1 MESIN
6 FDSLNQTLPAEKDNK
21 VSVISSVL
29 SGIGSGLISIPKG
42 AFSLGATL
50 YDLGAGTNKAAEI
63 EKFFDDLTELDEK
76 AEATTAGKI
85 TQALVN
91 LGVQGAY
98 GFKLGS
104 SLAKNAITAKKTG
117 NYFTLTNPALRD
129 ATDKAI
135 ELNTKGKLATFAAGA
150 VGGGLSDAVF
160 VGDVEE
166 MGTFGDLLGG
176 PTELNRGEGET
187 DYDPTRELINR
198 VKFGTESS
206 LFTGVIAGTGSSIK
220 KLAQRGKDLRFSNSQ
235 IDRTLDK
242 IASFVRARGG
252 KTQEYFDIERQQIGR
267 RSVDINLAQQ
277 ISRDLDKNIDEIF
290 PAYKTVANKLTAK
303 QRMK

>member
-1 MESIN
+1 MESID
-6 FDSLNQTLPAEKDNK
+6 FSSLNKTLPAEKDNT
-21 VSVISSVL
+21 VSTFSSIL

-63 EKFFDDLTELDEK
+63 EKYFDDLTELDEK

-91 LGVQGAY
+91 LGVPGVY

-104 SLAKNAITAKKTG
+104 NLAKSAIQAKKAG
-117 NYFTLTNPALRD
+117 NYFTLSNPALRG
-129 ATDKAI
+129 AADKAI
-135 ELNTKGKLATFAAGA
+135 ELNTKGKLAQFAAGA
-150 VGGGLSDAVF
+150 VGGGISDAVF

-176 PTELNRGEGET
+176 PTELNRGQGED

-206 LFTGVIAGTGSSIK
+206 LFSGVIAGTGISIK
-220 KLAQRGKDLRFSNSQ
+220 KLAQRGKD
-235 IDRTLDK
+235 
-242 IASFVRARGG
+242 
-252 KTQEYFDIERQQIGR
+252 
-267 RSVDINLAQQ
+267 
-277 ISRDLDKNIDEIF
+277 
-290 PAYKTVANKLTAK
+290 
-303 QRMK
+303 